1 MHNARPSLFIFAVLR
16 SGFRDTRCTC
26 ALLTIWLQRMFENGN
41 IIPVY
46 SPLVD
51 RLGLG
56 PRLVGRLGFSST
68 VIASFIFLMG
78 SVDIGRRRAANVHAS
93 QHGVHGPGLI
103 PVRAD

>member
-1 MHNARPSLFIFAVLR
+1 MITVDLQSKKLLPVRTGLVAKSITSPEM
-16 SGFRDTRCTC
+16 FRYSTAASCTC

-56 PRLVGRLGFSST
+56 PCLVGRIGFSST
-68 VIASFIFLMG
+68 G
-78 SVDIGRRRAANVHAS
+78 
-93 QHGVHGPGLI
+93 
-103 PVRAD
+103 

>member
-1 MHNARPSLFIFAVLR
+1 VAKSITSPEM
-16 SGFRDTRCTC
+16 FRYSTAASCTC
-26 ALLTIWLQRMFENGN
+26 TLLTMWLQGMFENGN

-68 VIASFIFLMG
+68 G
-78 SVDIGRRRAANVHAS
+78 
-93 QHGVHGPGLI
+93 
-103 PVRAD
+103 